1 MNFLIFYCMSSYD
14 TLFNNQKKIAF
25 EVPSL
30 VGIAAMQPIV
40 KEWAGK
46 RSIVLSHLDKGVLVF
61 DKELSQIAQ
70 KNGKLNYDRSNSLSQ
85 SKEKLK
91 KAIDRYGNKATYLL
105 AGQPNDVEAMK
116 KFLVE
121 NKGIEIKQIKLDRFK
136 GLK

>member
-1 MNFLIFYCMSSYD
+1 MSSYD
-14 TLFNNQKKIAF
+14 TLFNNQKKIAC
-25 EVPSL
+25 EIPS
-30 VGIAAMQPIV
+30 IAAMQPIV

-91 KAIDRYGNKATYLL
+91 KAIDMATK
-105 AGQPNDVEAMK
+105 PPI
-116 KFLVE
+116 FWLVS
-121 NKGIEIKQIKLDRFK
+121 LMMLRR
-136 GLK
+136 

>member
-1 MNFLIFYCMSSYD
+1 MSFLIFYCMSSYG
-14 TLFNNQKKIAF
+14 TLFNNQKKIAC
-25 EVPSL
+25 EIPS
-30 VGIAAMQPIV
+30 IAAMQPIV

-91 KAIDRYGNKATYLL
+91 KAKDRYGNKATYLL
-105 AGQPNDVEAMK
+105 VGQPNDVEAMK

>member
-1 MNFLIFYCMSSYD
+1 MSFLIFYCMSSYG

-25 EVPSL
+25 EVPSF

-70 KNGKLNYDRSNSLSQ
+70 KYSNLDYSKSANLSQ
-85 SKEKLK
+85 SKKRLK
-91 KAIDRYGNKATYLL
+91 HAAEQHGNKAIYLL
-105 AGQPNDVEAMK
+105 AGHPGDTEAMK
-116 KFLVE
+116 KFLE
-121 NKGIEIKQIKLDRFK
+121 DKGIDSKQIKLDSFR

>member
-25 EVPSL
+25 EVPPL

-61 DKELSQIAQ
+61 V
-70 KNGKLNYDRSNSLSQ
+70 SNS
-85 SKEKLK
+85 SKK
-91 KAIDRYGNKATYLL
+91 R
-105 AGQPNDVEAMK
+105 
-116 KFLVE
+116 
-121 NKGIEIKQIKLDRFK
+121 
-136 GLK
+136 

>member
-1 MNFLIFYCMSSYD
+1 MAPYLTIKKRLPSKFLHLSV
-14 TLFNNQKKIAF
+14 L
-25 EVPSL
+25 
-30 VGIAAMQPIV
+30 QPC
-40 KEWAGK
+40 
-46 RSIVLSHLDKGVLVF
+46 SHLDKGVLVF